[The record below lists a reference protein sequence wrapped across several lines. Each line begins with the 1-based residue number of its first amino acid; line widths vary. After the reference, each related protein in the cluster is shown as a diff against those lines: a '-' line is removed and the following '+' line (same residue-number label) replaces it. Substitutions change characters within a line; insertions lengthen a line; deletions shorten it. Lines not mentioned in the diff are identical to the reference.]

1 VRSGIGDYTRHLL
14 PYLREHCEVTLFV
27 QSDPGP
33 DEQLAST
40 LDPDAFDRILYQ
52 LGNELQ
58 HSFMPAMIRGL
69 GGAVMLHDWILFD
82 MSLRAFPG
90 LERGGLKGHALA
102 LREGGVDETKIYARN
117 WLDRRAQRKTPVG
130 DPSPE
135 VLASLPGT
143 FLFGWHPAEDA
154 GRWAGDAGIL
164 RIPGE
169 GVREVRVTAHADP
182 GRTLSVWKDA
192 RELGKLECV
201 SGASWGE
208 FGGEFDGADQ
218 PLIAVSTTPIVVTQ
232 EQRQHG
238 DTRRLGC
245 FVEKLEWRDD
255 AGWHEVDMSLPTAVP
270 CAPVSLS
277 RDRFRLSLNRSVVR
291 FADSFIVHSRYV
303 KDRVLAERNAITPIG
318 VLHHGAEKRWRL
330 DEDRAKTREALGLPK
345 EWWDDFLL
353 VSFGGVQPHK
363 RIDKVYAGVARA
375 REQNKNIRL
384 VMAGGW
390 TGEGV
395 SPEELAAAHGLQGS
409 VHLTGYLP
417 EKEAWDWIHAG
428 NASINLRGPTS
439 GGTSGGIFQSLGL
452 GRCIIATDAAEQA
465 ELPDSCILKVPLG
478 EGEVDAIGE
487 HLVDLSRNP
496 KRCEELEQ
504 AARTFVEEECHWSVV
519 AKQYADYLENM
530 PPPRGKK
537 KLSVIARVKHELD
550 ARKERENV
558 GQ

>member
-1 VRSGIGDYTRHLL
+1 MRSGIGDYTRHLL
-14 PYLREHCEVTLFV
+14 PYLREHMDVEIFV
-27 QSDPGP
+27 LANPGP
-33 DEQLAST
+33 DEQVVSR
-40 LDPDAFDRILYQ
+40 LDPDKFDRILYQ
-52 LGNELQ
+52 LGNELL
-58 HSFMPAMIRGL
+58 HSFMPAMIRSI

-117 WLDRRAQRKTPVG
+117 WLDRRAQRRTPVSN
-130 DPSPE
+130 PSAD
-135 VLASLPGT
+135 VLDSLPGT
-143 FLFGWHPAEDA
+143 FLFGWHPAEEN
-154 GRWAGDAGIL
+154 GRWSGDSGIL
-164 RIPGE
+164 RIPAE
-169 GVREVRVTAHADP
+169 GVREVFVTASADP
-182 GRTLSVWKDA
+182 GQTIAVHIGGQSIATLA
-192 RELGKLECV
+192 CA
-201 SGASWGE
+201 SGASWGRI
-208 FGGEFDGADQ
+208 GGEFDGIDH
-218 PLIAVSTTPIVVTQ
+218 PLIAVTTSPIVVTQ

-238 DTRRLGC
+238 DTRRLGS
-245 FVEKLEWRDD
+245 FVEKIEWRDD
-255 AGWHEVDMSLPTAVP
+255 DGWHEIDMSLPTAVP
-270 CAPVSLS
+270 CAPVGLS

-303 KDRVLAERNAITPIG
+303 KDRILAERNAITPIG
-318 VLHHGAEKRWRL
+318 ILHHGAEKRWRL
-330 DEDRAKTREALGLPK
+330 DEDRATTREQLGLPK
-345 EWWDDFLL
+345 EWWNDFLL

-395 SPEELAAAHGLQGS
+395 SPEELARAHGLEGS

-428 NASINLRGPTS
+428 NTSINLRGPTS

-452 GRCIIATDAAEQA
+452 GRCIIATDAAEQS
-465 ELPDSCILKVPLG
+465 ELPNSCTLKVPLG
-478 EGEVDAIGE
+478 KGEVEAIGD
-487 HLVDLSRNP
+487 HLLDLSQNEE
-496 KRCEELEQ
+496 RCLELEQ

-519 AKQYADYLENM
+519 AKQYAEYLDNM

-537 KLSVIARVKHELD
+537 KLSVIARVKQELE

-558 GQ
+558 G